1 MQAVKLADRYIT
13 DRFLPDKAIDVIDE
27 AGARARLSVTTVPPE
42 IRELEKKLEEV
53 VKEKEAAIRGQ
64 EFEKAARLRDKEKEL
79 RAPAQRAQEDLDR
92 RPSATQDVAGGRAS

>member
-27 AGARARLSVTTVPPE
+27 AGARARSSVSTVPAE

-53 VKEKEAAIRGQ
+53 DKEKEAAIRSQ
-64 EFEKAARLRDKEKEL
+64 EYEKAARLRDTEKESASAGA
-79 RAPAQRAQEDLDR
+79 RSTRSRGASR
-92 RPSATQDVAGGRAS
+92 SATSEVQSSTRT